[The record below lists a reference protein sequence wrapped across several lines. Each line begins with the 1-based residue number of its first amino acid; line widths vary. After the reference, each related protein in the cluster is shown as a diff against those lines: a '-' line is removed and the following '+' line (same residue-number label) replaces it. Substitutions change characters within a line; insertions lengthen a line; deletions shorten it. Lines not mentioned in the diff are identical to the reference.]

1 MSMPDDDEFV
11 LASVS
16 FGAISTVLFSAVL
29 AGLACA
35 WPNNTALYLSVLVW
49 PAGLLAIISVIIT
62 AISTCKNGVKLAIKG
77 FVAWWVLA
85 ILSSGFT
92 VAAIAVLDVAAGLA
106 DNPHL
111 IWN

>member
-1 MSMPDDDEFV
+1 MPDDDEFV

-16 FGAISTVLFSAVL
+16 FGAISAVLFGAVL

-49 PAGLLAIISVIIT
+49 PVGLLALTSVIIT
-62 AISTCKNGVKLAIKG
+62 AISTCKNGVKLTIKG

-85 ILSSGFT
+85 ILSSGFM
-92 VAAIAVLDVAAGLA
+92 VAAIAVLNEADVLV

>member
-1 MSMPDDDEFV
+1 MMDADDFILTSVLSVAMS
-11 LASVS
+11 A
-16 FGAISTVLFSAVL
+16 VLFSAIL
-29 AGLACA
+29 AGLACM

-49 PAGLLAIISVIIT
+49 PAGLLAIISAIIT
-62 AISTCKNGVKLAIKG
+62 AISTCKNGVTWSLKG

-92 VAAIAVLDVAAGLA
+92 VAAIAVFDVADVLV
-106 DNPHL
+106 DNPYL

>member
-1 MSMPDDDEFV
+1 MSDDDDFV
-11 LASVS
+11 LASVV
-16 FGAISTVLFSAVL
+16 FGAVSTVLFSAVL

-35 WPNNTALYLSVLVW
+35 WPNNTALYLSALVW
-49 PAGLLAIISVIIT
+49 PAGLLAIISAIIT
-62 AISTCKNGVKLAIKG
+62 VISLCKNGATLALKG

-92 VAAIAVLDVAAGLA
+92 VAAIAVLNEADVLV
-106 DNPHL
+106 DNPYL

>member
-1 MSMPDDDEFV
+1 MMDADDFILNSVISVAMS
-11 LASVS
+11 A
-16 FGAISTVLFSAVL
+16 VLFSGIL
-29 AGLACA
+29 AGVAGA

-49 PAGLLAIISVIIT
+49 PAGLLAIISAIIT
-62 AISTCKNGVKLAIKG
+62 AISTCKNGVKWTLKG

>member
-1 MSMPDDDEFV
+1 MIDEDAFITTSIMGV
-11 LASVS
+11 AVS
-16 FGAISTVLFSAVL
+16 AVLFSAIL
-29 AGLACA
+29 AGLACM

-49 PAGLLAIISVIIT
+49 PAGLLAVISAIIT
-62 AISTCKNGVKLAIKG
+62 AVSTCKRGATWSLKG

-92 VAAIAVLDVAAGLA
+92 VASIAVFDVADVLV
-106 DNPHL
+106 DNPYL

>member
-1 MSMPDDDEFV
+1 MIDNDDFI
-11 LASVS
+11 LTSVMG
-16 FGAISTVLFSAVL
+16 FAVSTVLFSGIL
-29 AGLACA
+29 AGVAGA

-49 PAGLLAIISVIIT
+49 PAGLLAIISAVIT
-62 AISTCKNGVKLAIKG
+62 AISTSKNGATWSLKG

-92 VAAIAVLDVAAGLA
+92 AAAIAVLDVAAGLA
-106 DNPHL
+106 DNPYL

>member
-1 MSMPDDDEFV
+1 MIDEDAFIATSIMGV
-11 LASVS
+11 AVS
-16 FGAISTVLFSAVL
+16 AVLFSAIL
-29 AGLACA
+29 AGLACM

-49 PAGLLAIISVIIT
+49 PAGLLAVISAIIT
-62 AISTCKNGVKLAIKG
+62 AVSTCKHGATWSLKG

-92 VAAIAVLDVAAGLA
+92 VASIAVFDVADVLV
-106 DNPHL
+106 DNPYL